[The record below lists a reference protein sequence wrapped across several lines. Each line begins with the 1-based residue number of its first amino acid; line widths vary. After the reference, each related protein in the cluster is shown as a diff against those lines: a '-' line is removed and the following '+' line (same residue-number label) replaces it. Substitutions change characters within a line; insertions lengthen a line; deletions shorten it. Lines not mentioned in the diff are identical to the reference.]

1 MRAVMLI
8 ALVMFSFLVSGQE
21 AGLTVGDKVP
31 GFEALSDD
39 GSIWKAEDYIGK
51 KYLVIYFYPA
61 AMTGGCT
68 AQACAYRD
76 LSSDLSSE
84 DAMVVGI
91 SGDHLD
97 GLKLFRKAN
106 NLNFTLLSDASG
118 KIAGIFG
125 VPVRDGGKISRE
137 IDGQHFDLIRDVTT
151 SRWTFI
157 VDKTG
162 TVVYKNDAV
171 NASKDTEEVLSFL
184 KKK

>member
-1 MRAVMLI
+1 
-8 ALVMFSFLVSGQE
+8 
-21 AGLTVGDKVP
+21 
-31 GFEALSDD
+31 
-39 GSIWKAEDYIGK
+39 
-51 KYLVIYFYPA
+51 
-61 AMTGGCT
+61 
-68 AQACAYRD
+68 
-76 LSSDLSSE
+76 
-84 DAMVVGI
+84 MVVGI